1 MKIKN
6 FFLFSSILV
15 RLFSVLVIY
24 FITSANSLYAQP
36 PLEEAFF
43 KNLTIE
49 DNLPSSKIFDI
60 AQDSSGFYWI
70 ATLEGLVKYDGHKVY
85 SIADYNLNNY
95 NILRQYITSLFVDDF
110 EQLWIGTFSNGL
122 WVLNLTNG
130 SLTKTEQVK
139 VNNMEVNQS
148 RVLKILPFA
157 KNELLISTNEGY
169 PFLIDIH
176 TKKTTNF
183 SFIPAKD
190 NHYQN
195 INLWHINDCLPHK
208 SLPNNYWITT
218 DKGLTLYD
226 NTNKTYQIFP
236 YNKQNTP
243 NQKTLQQQTKEM
255 YYANENELWISS
267 WGAGILHFSVNTN
280 EWKEYLFNDLQPRD
294 GAKNIIQYLLPKSDT
309 ELWIATND
317 YGPGIFNLHTK
328 KFSFYSSNG
337 LQEGS
342 CLKGFATKIFKDK
355 FKNIW
360 FVIENQGLSIM
371 NFNQQFFKKVFLPK
385 TSIPENYN
393 TVYSVLAVKEIDTHS
408 LLIGCR
414 ESAVMYLYF
423 PITNKWQSITFPKP
437 YSNTKVAVTNIF
449 YWQPNQFVVSTFDH
463 GIFIYNALTRQLK
476 PVAISGLSNI
486 GLYRG
491 SLMND
496 KIYVGTKQL
505 GVIEIDVKENKFK
518 KILSQHA
525 TIINNRPLFTY
536 VDSKKRLFIGSAIG
550 FTVKETNGTSFA
562 INGLEKKHE
571 LFKQIESFAEDNEG
585 NIWMASSISGIIKT
599 NIVNGEVK
607 ALKQFHKNGGY
618 KISEPYNIHFEAP
631 NTIWSISESGIIK
644 INTQTNSV
652 TYIDKHNGLAVDAI
666 YQRLFPVSDKK
677 LYVASGR
684 HLFSVN
690 TDILVQND
698 NAKLV
703 ISNLRINQKP
713 VWYAS
718 NTVLELEPSKKFISI
733 FVSSINQNNSKYFYR
748 VNSNSQWIEAR
759 DNEIILNNLPHGNY
773 NVEIGF
779 SINQLLPESA
789 SITVP
794 IKIKPIIFETLLF
807 KIAILLV
814 IILVIYWFYKLKV
827 QSIKKQEQL
836 KSSYSNQIVQLEA
849 NLLRSQM
856 NPHFLFN
863 SINSIKLLLHKQE
876 SKIAIIYLNKFS
888 KLVRSILNYSR
899 EEIISLNDELN
910 TLENYINLEQ
920 LRMNN
925 SFKYS
930 IQVDEAISVNEIM
943 IPPLLLQPFVENA
956 IWHGLKNSQQ
966 GTLNISVNKHS
977 NNEIKIIIEDNG
989 VGRSKD
995 INLDKKSFGTSITQE
1010 RVDLFNKN
1018 NSSKIEISYIDKLN
1032 QNNSPSG
1039 TIVVL
1044 VFKNIEA

>member
-15 RLFSVLVIY
+15 RFFAVQVIY
-24 FITSANSLYAQP
+24 LIVSTNKLYAQP
-36 PLEEAFF
+36 SLEDVFF

-60 AQDSSGFYWI
+60 AQDSSGLYWI
-70 ATLEGLVKYDGHKVY
+70 ATLEGLAKYDGHKVY
-85 SIADYNLNNY
+85 PIADYNLYNY
-95 NILRQYITSLFVDDF
+95 NILHQYITSLYVDDF

-122 WVLNLTNG
+122 WVLNLRNG
-130 SLTKTEQVK
+130 NLTKTEQVK
-139 VNNMEVNQS
+139 VNNIEVNQS

-190 NHYQN
+190 NQYQN

-218 DKGLTLYD
+218 DKGLTLYN
-226 NTNKTYQIFP
+226 NTNKTYQLFP
-236 YNKQNTP
+236 YNKQISI
-243 NQKTLQQQTKEM
+243 NQKTLQQQTKEI

-267 WGAGILHFSVNTN
+267 WGAGILHFSINTN

-317 YGPGIFNLHTK
+317 YGPGIFNLQTK
-328 KFSFYSSNG
+328 KFSFYNSKG

-360 FVIENQGLSIM
+360 FVIENQGLSMM
-371 NFNQQFFKKVFLPK
+371 NSNQQFIKKVSMPQS
-385 TSIPENYN
+385 SIPENYN
-393 TVYSVLAVKEIDTHS
+393 TVYSVLAVKEIDTNS
-408 LLIGCR
+408 LLIGFR
-414 ESAVMYLYF
+414 ESPVMYLYF
-423 PITNKWQSITFPKP
+423 PFINKWQTITFPKP

-449 YWQPNQFVVSTFDH
+449 YWQPNQFIVTTFNH
-463 GIFIYNALTRQLK
+463 GIFIYHSSTRQLK
-476 PVAISGLSNI
+476 QVAISGLSNV

-496 KIYVGTKQL
+496 KIYIGTKQL
-505 GVIEIDVKENKFK
+505 GVIEIDLKENKFI
-518 KILSQHA
+518 KILTQHA
-525 TIINNRPLFTY
+525 TIINNRPLITY
-536 VDSKKRLFIGSAIG
+536 LDSKSRLFIGSATG
-550 FTVKETNGTSFA
+550 FTVRETNGSTFA
-562 INGLEKKHE
+562 ISGLEKNYE
-571 LFKQIESFAEDNEG
+571 MFKQIENFAEDNEE
-585 NIWMASSISGIIKT
+585 NIWIASSISGIIKT
-599 NIVNGEVK
+599 NIVNGEVRI
-607 ALKQFHKNGGY
+607 LKQFNKNLGY

-631 NTIWSISESGIIK
+631 NTIWSISESGIIR

-652 TYIDKHNGLAVDAI
+652 TYLDRHNGLAVDAS

-684 HLFSVN
+684 NLFSVY
-690 TDILVQND
+690 TADFEQND

-703 ISNLRINQKP
+703 ISNLRINQKS

-718 NTVLELEPSKKFISI
+718 NTILELEPSKKFISI

-748 VNSNSQWIEAR
+748 VNSNNQWVEAR
-759 DNEIILNNLPHGNY
+759 GNEIILNDLPHGNY
-773 NVEIGF
+773 NIEIGF
-779 SINQLLPESA
+779 SNNQLLPQFA

-794 IKIKPIIFETLLF
+794 IKIKPIIYETLLF
-807 KIAILLV
+807 KIAILTV
-814 IILVIYWFYKLKV
+814 IILIIYWFYKLKV
-827 QSIKKQEQL
+827 LSIKKQEQL
-836 KSSYSNQIVQLEA
+836 KSSYSNQILQLEA

-899 EEIISLNDELN
+899 EEMISLNDELD

-925 SFKYS
+925 SFKYN
-930 IQVDEAISVNEIM
+930 INVDEAISVNEIM

-956 IWHGLKNSQQ
+956 IWHGLKNIEQ
-966 GTLNISVNKHS
+966 GTLNVSVSKHS

-995 INLDKKSFGTSITQE
+995 INLNKKSFGTSITQE

-1018 NSSKIEISYIDKLN
+1018 NISKIEISYIDKLN
-1032 QNNSPSG
+1032 QNNNPSG
-1039 TIVVL
+1039 TIVVVVL
-1044 VFKNIEA
+1044 KNIEV